1 MSTSGNNEIGKA
13 VARPTKNFFVH
24 MLTRDIELQDALLDL
39 LDNCIDGVIRSRPT
53 NDNTESPYEGFGASI
68 TMAPDYFVIEDNCG
82 GIPFDVAKRYAFAIG
97 KPFDAETAEQSS
109 TIGMYGIGMKRAIFK
124 LGREALVESHHD
136 TGFVAEFTPEWMS
149 NDNWDDLP
157 LYEQK
162 TTIRNGTLIQVH
174 ELHDEASKAFSD
186 GIWIDEFRK
195 TVSRH
200 YSLIIKKGFSVT
212 IGNPD
217 EIVKKIAPI
226 QPEDFRFLETPTT
239 DGNQITPFVFYGE
252 RNGVSIEI
260 YAGIYREL
268 LREEDADLEEETRGY
283 SEDAGW
289 TIACNDRIVVW
300 KDKTRLTGWGE
311 STVPNFHGQ
320 FIAIT
325 GIVLLSG
332 EPSRLP
338 LTTTK
343 RGIDAASNLYSEIK
357 DMMRDATKAL
367 TSFTNRWKKFPKML
381 GSIYKESEYIDLS
394 AVRARAS
401 EMATITSRR
410 YPGIKKN
417 DPSYPLPQQEKS
429 SSRISFVAL
438 KADLEILGK
447 HFFGDQ
453 KFKPGEVGEAAFN
466 ESLESVKEK
475 AK

>member
-1 MSTSGNNEIGKA
+1 
-13 VARPTKNFFVH
+13 

-39 LDNCIDGVIRSRPT
+39 LDNCIDGIVRSGSTGVNPER
-53 NDNTESPYEGFGASI
+53 PYEGFNAKI
-68 TMAPDYFVIEDNCG
+68 IMAPDYFVIEDNCG
-82 GIPFDVAKRYAFAIG
+82 GIPFDVAEKYAFAMG
-97 KPFDAETAEQSS
+97 KPFDKPTEELST

-136 TGFVAEFTPEWMS
+136 NDTGFVVEFTPEWMS
-149 NDNWDDLP
+149 NDSWDDLP

-162 TTIRNGTLIQVH
+162 TAIKKGTLIQVH
-174 ELHDEASKAFSD
+174 ELHDEAAKCFSD

-200 YSLIIKKGFSVT
+200 YSLIIKRGFSVI
-212 IGNPD
+212 IGSPD
-217 EIVKKIAPI
+217 EIVKRIPPVPA
-226 QPEDFRFLETPTT
+226 EDFRFLETPVA
-239 DGNQITPFVFYGE
+239 DGSQITPFVFCGE
-252 RNGVSIEI
+252 RNGVKIEI

-268 LREEDADLEEETRGY
+268 LRAEDADLEEETRGY

-325 GIVLLSG
+325 GIVLLNG
-332 EPSRLP
+332 DPSLLP

-367 TSFTNRWKKFPKML
+367 TNFTNRWKKFPAML
-381 GSIYKESEYIDLS
+381 DSIYKESEYVDLS
-394 AVRARAS
+394 TIRERAS
-401 EMATITSRR
+401 AVATTSSRR
-410 YPGIKKN
+410 HSGIKKN
-417 DPSYPLPQQEKS
+417 DPMYPLPSQEKS

-438 KADLEILGK
+438 KIDIEALGK
-447 HFFGDQ
+447 HYFGDQ
-453 KFKPGEVGEAAFN
+453 KFKPGEVGEAAFTDA
-466 ESLESVKEK
+466 LGLVKER